1 MEAPLKVKYL
11 SHLHSGILNQ
21 VPIVYKNLYVKSSF
35 LRASVDAKSDLE
47 SKQKGV
53 VFFASLHELW
63 KNEQSWPQSCTK
75 TDRSPSVNKRIMKR
89 ECNFPQREW

>member
-1 MEAPLKVKYL
+1 MEAPPKVKYL

-21 VPIVYKNLYVKSSF
+21 VPIIYKNLYVKCTLLIFTNTSL

-63 KNEQSWPQSCTK
+63 KDEQSWLPVLHK
-75 TDRSPSVNKRIMKR
+75 TRQEPF
-89 ECNFPQREW
+89 C